1 MILCTVI
8 VWRGVQ
14 ITDLSVVFWVVSG
27 CVAAGSTALIM
38 AATFCVRTTGRA
50 VAVLILL
57 PYLAA
62 LGVLQAAYVHY
73 KCNHRGCRYFS
84 AALPVGLAG
93 ELLNLPAASKTCCS
107 RSFASGVCVTCD
119 C

>member
-1 MILCTVI
+1 
-8 VWRGVQ
+8 VQ

-27 CVAAGSTALIM
+27 CSTAVSTALVM

-50 VAVLILL
+50 VAILILL

-62 LGVLQAAYVHY
+62 FGGLQAAYVY
-73 KCNHRGCRYFS
+73 YMCNHRGWRCFS

-93 ELLNLPAASKTCCS
+93 ELQNLPAASKTGCS
-107 RSFASGVCVTCD
+107 RSFASVD
-119 C
+119 LWLLKQQLQ